1 MITINLRTLVFNF
14 QIPPITV
21 TPKNETADRRV
32 SAAGALV
39 VYRNC
44 IEPRIESES
53 DVVNGTDRQGPVREL
68 ERVVVATSTMAGR
81 PERAQQPLT
90 RNETRRS
97 KSKVRSYLR
106 RCKEAI
112 TGHHHPQHNQEI
124 TDHGL
129 CSIASSHEPVTQ
141 RHTHHP
147 IEEPSQHPCDTSP
160 LQVVVEQQPQ
170 EHGDEPMCVAQ
181 EDTAIISDG
190 VPMVVGEI
198 GSEVSAFTL
207 AGCKSG

>member
-1 MITINLRTLVFNF
+1 M
-14 QIPPITV
+14 
-21 TPKNETADRRV
+21 TPKNETAGRGV
-32 SAAGALV
+32 SAAGAVGLQLE
-39 VYRNC
+39 VYRNG

-112 TGHHHPQHNQEI
+112 TGHHQPQHNQEI

-141 RHTHHP
+141 RHTHP
-147 IEEPSQHPCDTSP
+147 PPEEPRQHPCDTSP
-160 LQVVVEQQPQ
+160 LQVVVEQQQLPV
-170 EHGDEPMCVAQ
+170 DEPMCVAQ
-181 EDTAIISDG
+181 EDTAIG
-190 VPMVVGEI
+190 VPTAVVEEI

-207 AGCKSG
+207 AG